1 MARNK
6 FFNQYTPVASEQ
18 TLLEDLII
26 ESIKIY
32 GIDAYYLP
40 RTHVNLDR
48 LYGEDAS
55 MYFDD
60 AISLELFV
68 KSFDG
73 FMGQEDFISKFGLQ
87 IDESINF
94 TMAQKRFNQIL
105 KPSVLTEYAYNLL
118 LEDGEQLLWQD
129 ERLSDTDG
137 REIVNYDYSSLT
149 RPREGDLVWIP
160 MMNFMYEIKFVEN
173 TENFY
178 QLGRLYTYEIR
189 CERFEYSSEKIDT
202 DVSEIDTI
210 EDTFSMATDTFEEL
224 LAEDGDKLLFEDS
237 GTILSEGD
245 LIQER
250 DADSNNDYLQ
260 KAIEDDDIIDFS
272 EANPFAL
279 TRVY

>member
-1 MARNK
+1 MARNR
-6 FFNQYTPVASEQ
+6 FFNQYTPIKSEQ
-18 TLLEDLII
+18 TLIEDLII

-94 TMAQKRFNQIL
+94 TMAQKRFAQIR
-105 KPSVLTEYAYNLL
+105 KPSVLTEYSYNML
-118 LEDGEQLLWQD
+118 LEDGGQLLWQD
-129 ERLSDTDG
+129 ERDSELDG
-137 REIVNYDYSSLT
+137 RDLVNYDYSDIS
-149 RPREGDLVWIP
+149 RPREGDLIWIP
-160 MMNFMYEIKFVEN
+160 MMGFMYEIKFVEN

-178 QLGRLYTYEIR
+178 QLGKLYTYELR

-202 DVSEIDTI
+202 DFGPIDAI
-210 EDTFSMATDTFEEL
+210 EDTYSLATDTFDEL
-224 LAEDGDKLLFEDS
+224 LTEDGFKLLFEDA
-237 GTILSEGD
+237 GTIIEEGNIV
-245 LIQER
+245 LQR
-250 DADSNNDYLQ
+250 DPKSDNDFID
-260 KAIEDDDIIDFS
+260 KKIIEDDIIDFS
-272 EANPFAL
+272 ERNPFADS
-279 TRVY
+279 RIY

>member
-1 MARNK
+1 MARNR
-6 FFNQYTPVASEQ
+6 FFNQYTPIKSEQ
-18 TLLEDLII
+18 TLIEDLII

-94 TMAQKRFNQIL
+94 TMAQKRFAQIR
-105 KPSVLTEYAYNLL
+105 KPSVLTEYSYNML
-118 LEDGEQLLWQD
+118 LEDGDQLLWQD
-129 ERLSDTDG
+129 ERDSELDG
-137 REIVNYDYSSLT
+137 RDLVNYDYSEIT
-149 RPREGDLVWIP
+149 RPREGDLIWIP
-160 MMNFMYEIKFVEN
+160 MMGFMYEIKFVEN

-178 QLGRLYTYEIR
+178 QLGKLYTYELR

-202 DVSEIDTI
+202 DFAPIDAI
-210 EDTFSMATDTFEEL
+210 EDTYSLATNTFDEL
-224 LAEDGDKLLFEDS
+224 LTEDGFKLLFEDA
-237 GTILSEGD
+237 GTIIEEGD
-245 LIQER
+245 IVLQR
-250 DADSNNDYLQ
+250 DPKSDNDFID
-260 KAIEDDDIIDFS
+260 KKIIEDDIIDFS
-272 EANPFAL
+272 ERNPFADS
-279 TRVY
+279 RIY